1 MKVTKKQKIEKLVV
15 KSREKNVKN
24 PLFLSTKGTRYM
36 GNNAL
41 ISMIICYNK
50 LMKWK
55 NV

>member
-1 MKVTKKQKIEKLVV
+1 MSKTENLAQMV
-15 KSREKNVKN
+15 KGTREKNVKN